1 MIDLLEEGVTLR
13 SAIRIAGFIRTC
25 GGGWMTLVISNS
37 DVGSVLTMRDTIDVL
52 EQAYADLIARE
63 SVCRPRIDI
72 QIPTRD
78 FGVIYQWGTM
88 EGGSTRGY
96 FAIRMK
102 SDVTS
107 EREYRGVRVHDR
119 YCIRPG
125 LYCGLIFLTS
135 INNGEP
141 LALMKDRVLQRMR
154 VGADGGIGTKY
165 MSRPDAEVVG
175 MLGAGGMA
183 RTHMDAFMLVRNI
196 KKLQIFSPTP
206 ERREQYAEEMR
217 RKHGIEVVVC
227 EDPRDVYRGADIV
240 AGCTSSSVPVL
251 RGEWLEPG
259 QHILNVGAVLACLA
273 KTFAIESTRTCV
285 SEVRQLQKGCLKC
298 KLTMNGSLI
307 QLDRTLTSISR
318 RSRRATART
327 AWPCPTGSYGFRSP
341 KAEQSPAARLRT
353 KLPIQSVATC
363 RAISSML

>member
-1 MIDLLEEGVTLR
+1 M
-13 SAIRIAGFIRTC
+13 
-25 GGGWMTLVISNS
+25 ISNS

-141 LALMKDRVLQRMR
+141 LALMKDRVLQRIR

-175 MLGAGGMA
+175 MLGAGGMT

-259 QHILNVGAVLACLA
+259 QHILNVGGGTGMPGEDVRNRIDAYLRFGSAPAPEGLPQMQIDDEWITYTARPDIDFNLKKKPPGHRAHGVAMPDRVVWLSELKSGTKPGRTSPDQITYSERGNLQGNQFHAVAGRVYELLLA
-273 KTFAIESTRTCV
+273 KGHE
-285 SEVRQLQKGCLKC
+285 
-298 KLTMNGSLI
+298 
-307 QLDRTLTSISR
+307 R
-318 RSRRATART
+318 RI
-327 AWPCPTGSYGFRSP
+327 PT
-341 KAEQSPAARLRT
+341 EWLVQS
-353 KLPIQSVATC
+353 S
-363 RAISSML
+363 